1 MWKASRKSVAKAKK
15 ISVARDCREKEKIEE
30 HELSKEVSV
39 R

>member
-15 ISVARDCREKEKIEE
+15 ISAAREFRDKDKIEE
-30 HELSKEVSV
+30 SSKEVSV